1 MLSGKNILIGI
12 SGGIAAYKICELIR
26 MFKRENANIRVICTP
41 NALNFVTKLTLQ
53 NLSRNEVGIEE
64 FEIPNWVTWTC
75 AITMAAGTACG
86 GWKII
91 KTMGSKLVRMTPIHG
106 FAAQSTA
113 ALVIQIASHMGIPLS
128 TTHVIS
134 SSIIGVGATK
144 RFSAVKWSVAGEMVW
159 AWILT
164 LPITC
169 GLGFYIMKI
178 VQWIG
183 NL

>member
-1 MLSGKNILIGI
+1 
-12 SGGIAAYKICELIR
+12 
-26 MFKRENANIRVICTP
+26 
-41 NALNFVTKLTLQ
+41 
-53 NLSRNEVGIEE
+53 
-64 FEIPNWVTWTC
+64 
-75 AITMAAGTACG
+75 
-86 GWKII
+86 
-91 KTMGSKLVRMTPIHG
+91 MGSKLVRMTPIHG